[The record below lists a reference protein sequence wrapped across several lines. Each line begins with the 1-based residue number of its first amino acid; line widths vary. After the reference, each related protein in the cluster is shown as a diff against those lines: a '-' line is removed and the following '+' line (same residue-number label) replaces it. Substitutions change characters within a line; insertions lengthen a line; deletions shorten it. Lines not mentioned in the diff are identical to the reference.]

1 MVLETKS
8 MVRPKSSAEALN
20 VSAPAP
26 LRWSVER
33 RLAFI
38 EERLFWLG
46 EVNRTDLVR
55 RFGVSMSQAS
65 GDIGRYLALA
75 PPGVSYDKSAKR
87 YVAADGFRPVLWAAD
102 AKRFLGELR
111 LVDLRIL
118 SPEA

>member
-65 GDIGRYLALA
+65 ADIARYLARA
-75 PPGVSYDKSAKR
+75 PEGVGYDKSAKR
-87 YVAADGFRPVLWAAD
+87 SVAGDDSRPVL
-102 AKRFLGELR
+102 AKPD
-111 LVDLRIL
+111 V
-118 SPEA
+118 A

>member
-1 MVLETKS
+1 MVLETKT
-8 MVRPKSSAEALN
+8 MIHPKSRAEALN
-20 VSAPAP
+20 VSPAPAP

-65 GDIGRYLALA
+65 ADIARYLAHD
-75 PPGVSYDKSAKR
+75 PPGVTYDKSAKR
-87 YVAADGFRPVLWAAD
+87 YVAGEEFRPVLAPPSAA
-102 AKRFLGELR
+102 G
-111 LVDLRIL
+111 
-118 SPEA
+118 

>member
-1 MVLETKS
+1 MVSKTKRTS
-8 MVRPKSSAEALN
+8 TAESSPDSRSSSD
-20 VSAPAP
+20 VSSPSP

-33 RLAFI
+33 RLAFV

-102 AKRFLGELR
+102 AKRF
-111 LVDLRIL
+111 
-118 SPEA
+118 